1 MKETVFDEYACLRE
15 LEWDTKYF
23 GLACAKAVLYKPL
36 TIDCWNELKRSFRQ
50 YQFVCIENRNS
61 EPINAQ
67 LIGRD
72 TSAFLADVNI
82 QFSKRIESLGTP
94 SREVTIHNN
103 FKRDDQ
109 LLAIADYRF
118 SRFVEDPELLKRG
131 GDRIYQEWIIN
142 SFGRSDK
149 YFAIFRGYEGP
160 IKGFI
165 LHSYTD
171 DACIVELIAVSNND
185 KRKGIGS
192 KLIDAVEQF
201 TVQKGIA
208 EMKVGTQLRNTAA
221 LNFYHKTGFR
231 QVSSHQIYHLWNS

>member
-82 QFSKRIESLGTP
+82 QFSTKENIPERL
-94 SREVTIHNN
+94 VTTAFI
-103 FKRDDQ
+103 
-109 LLAIADYRF
+109 LLTVIKLLPHLVAECLFLMMKSGLLRLD
-118 SRFVEDPELLKRG
+118 SGLLKLEIKH
-131 GDRIYQEWIIN
+131 DII
-142 SFGRSDK
+142 S
-149 YFAIFRGYEGP
+149 
-160 IKGFI
+160 
-165 LHSYTD
+165 T
-171 DACIVELIAVSNND
+171 VSWVII
-185 KRKGIGS
+185 IG
-192 KLIDAVEQF
+192 
-201 TVQKGIA
+201 
-208 EMKVGTQLRNTAA
+208 
-221 LNFYHKTGFR
+221 
-231 QVSSHQIYHLWNS
+231 